1 MSYTVLA
8 RRYRSRQFEDVV
20 GQEAV
25 ARTLRNAILTDRVAH
40 AYLFTGTRGVGKTTM
55 ARIFAKALNCLA
67 FDKPTVTPCDTC
79 ESCLAIA
86 EGNDIDVLEIDG
98 ASNTGVEHIRELR
111 QNAIYRPARARF
123 KIYIIDEVHM
133 LSVSAFNALLKTLE
147 EPPEHV
153 KFLFAT
159 TEANKILPT
168 ILSRCQ
174 RFDFRNLT
182 LEEIAVQLTSV
193 LQGEGLDAEDAV
205 IRRIAR
211 LAHGSMRDAL
221 SLMDQ
226 LLSTGQGTI
235 TAEVLNDLVGQ
246 IRSERIFRLAQA
258 ISQNSASDAMKELD
272 GAIAE
277 GWALEALAQS
287 LQDHFRDLLMI
298 RSCGPDTELVELEE
312 AQERKRFQDQA
323 QQFDSAALTY
333 AITVTEE
340 VRRAIKAAG
349 AGRAFLEAG
358 IIRLTCV
365 EQFGDVQAL
374 LKQIQQ
380 LQAGSAG
387 TVLPL
392 VARSPSVSTTR
403 TSIPSPAVVN
413 SSPVRAVQPETNPS
427 SAIPLNA
434 SPSEI
439 TLSYLEQHWAALLQD
454 LARRDASLPP
464 FLEGANPTHWSG
476 NTLTL
481 TFGAGHKN
489 KYDLL
494 NAQPLMR
501 KSLEKMW
508 SDVLARKIQ
517 LNIQYLTAQAGN
529 GIKTHKLQAESSD
542 PLPPG
547 AKPSQ
552 EQINA
557 AIADPAVQQVQQLLG
572 GKIRQVDRK
581 HSPLTEGKD

>member
-1 MSYTVLA
+1 
-8 RRYRSRQFEDVV
+8 
-20 GQEAV
+20 
-25 ARTLRNAILTDRVAH
+25 
-40 AYLFTGTRGVGKTTM
+40 
-55 ARIFAKALNCLA
+55 
-67 FDKPTVTPCDTC
+67 
-79 ESCLAIA
+79 
-86 EGNDIDVLEIDG
+86 
-98 ASNTGVEHIRELR
+98 
-111 QNAIYRPARARF
+111 
-123 KIYIIDEVHM
+123 M

-147 EPPEHV
+147 EPPDHV
-153 KFLFAT
+153 KFIFAT

-182 LEEIAVQLTSV
+182 LEEITAQLQSV
-193 LQGEGLDAEDAV
+193 LKGEKLEAEDAV

-226 LLSTGQGTI
+226 LLSTGQGKI

-246 IRSERIFRLAQA
+246 TRSERVFSLAQA
-258 ISQNSASDAMKELD
+258 ISQNNPSDAMKELD

-277 GWALEALAQS
+277 GWALEALAQA

-312 AQERKRFQDQA
+312 AQDRKRFNDQA

-340 VRRAIKAAG
+340 IRRAIKAAG
-349 AGRAFLEAG
+349 AGRPFLEAG
-358 IIRLTCV
+358 VIRLTCV
-365 EQFGDVQAL
+365 EQFSDVPSL
-374 LKQIQQ
+374 ITQIHQM
-380 LQAGSAG
+380 QAGSSG
-387 TVLPL
+387 TISP
-392 VARSPSVSTTR
+392 AASRSPFPSTAR
-403 TSIPSPAVVN
+403 TAPSLH
-413 SSPVRAVQPETNPS
+413 S
-427 SAIPLNA
+427 SASSHSTRGAQAENNPA
-434 SPSEI
+434 SELKSRILSSELS
-439 TLSYLEQHWAALLQD
+439 LSYLEKHWSDLMQD
-454 LARRDASLPP
+454 LAQRDASLPP
-464 FLEGANPTHWSG
+464 FIEGAIPSQWSN

-481 TFGAGHKN
+481 TFSAGQKN

-494 NAQPLMR
+494 SAQPLMR
-501 KSLEKMW
+501 KALEKTW

-517 LNIQYLTAQAGN
+517 LNVQFCADIPKN
-529 GIKTHKLQAESSD
+529 GSKIRKPDSGSTELI
-542 PLPPG
+542 PPG

-572 GKIRQVDRK
+572 GKVRQVDRK
-581 HSPLTEGKD
+581 HSS